1 MDGKL
6 KKGAFRMFPRIIT
19 PSPTGEGDRISAL
32 VEPREGHSDE
42 EIANALESG
51 GAVVRQLAPGVM
63 SVKAS
68 RSSLEQVKNI
78 ARVSV
83 RQQNVLR

>member
-1 MDGKL
+1 
-6 KKGAFRMFPRIIT
+6 MFPRTMIS
-19 PSPTGEGDRISAL
+19 SPAGEGEKVSAL
-32 VEPREGHSDE
+32 VEAREGHSDE
-42 EIANALESG
+42 EIADALKSG

-83 RQQNVLR
+83 RQQNVLL